1 MTYSRWAYSALLH
14 SLLQSHWG
22 IPRSPLA
29 IWTQPG
35 WCGNKCSSE
44 NPKACVTSCSILGK
58 WCPVLPVCLE
68 GGIPHFLLT
77 VVWQEGDEDWTRHFR
92 LLVEKT
98 YPHGFQGVSQIHH
111 CVRVHLHVYSLVC
124 CSHSE
129 FGSVLRD
136 HRVHLRWKRWEEVSF
151 LWDLCVGQKGDG
163 STGRAGRG
171 ARGASVK
178 YVSSSFLLQ
187 PTDFLVQFQGTSK
200 WVFTSQM

>member
-1 MTYSRWAYSALLH
+1 MWKQVQLWEPKSMCDQLLH
-14 SLLQSHWG
+14 TWEMMSCIACVLGRWDPAFLAYCCLTARG
-22 IPRSPLA
+22 RGLDSPLQA
-29 IWTQPG
+29 PSW
-35 WCGNKCSSE
+35 KD
-44 NPKACVTSCSILGK
+44 
-58 WCPVLPVCLE
+58 LPTW
-68 GGIPHFLLT
+68 FS
-77 VVWQEGDEDWTRHFR
+77 R
-92 LLVEKT
+92 
-98 YPHGFQGVSQIHH
+98 GFTDPPLWI
-111 CVRVHLHVYSLVC
+111 HLHVYSLMC

-151 LWDLCVGQKGDG
+151 LWDLCVRQKGDG

-171 ARGASVK
+171 ARGAGVK